1 MVTMVTNWKQ
11 MFRVL
16 VDFIER
22 EKVMLTVL
30 ILLIMALVVFVGGH
44 YIFGRD
50 INESILVAIIL
61 PLCVVLCLS
70 VIVDP
75 CFHSVLELEIDD
87 DDDEPLDSDNG
98 FLSPDSELFRMIT
111 EAEETEKKKKGD

>member
-1 MVTMVTNWKQ
+1 

-30 ILLIMALVVFVGGH
+30 ILLIMALVTFFGGYY

-50 INESILVAIIL
+50 INKSILVAIIL
-61 PLCVVLCLS
+61 PSCVVFCLS

-75 CFHSVLELEIDD
+75 CFHSVLELETD
-87 DDDEPLDSDNG
+87 DDDEPLDSNNE

-111 EAEETEKKKKGD
+111 EAEETEKEKKGD